1 MERSLL
7 LLWWRHPSY
16 TSSLNPQ
23 ENSKLLDI
31 CTFDFSQVAFLFLKF
46 VKTTSFRLPSSA
58 KTTFIPPTSID
69 LEFLGALV
77 FSHVEGKRK
86 KCCHSKTFI
95 IQIER
100 KCLKVKVGS
109 ISTKKGPAPESGTSN
124 QISPS
129 KLDQI
134 QFGQPVMTVGFSWPP
149 TPKKKEALVQI
160 HFSDPTHYTFS

>member
-16 TSSLNPQ
+16 TSSLDP
-23 ENSKLLDI
+23 KIFKIARYLH
-31 CTFDFSQVAFLFLKF
+31 
-46 VKTTSFRLPSSA
+46 FRLQSSIISLFEICQNNFFSFA
-58 KTTFIPPTSID
+58 LICQNNFHTSNFHWSWIPWSSGIFTR
-69 LEFLGALV
+69 GR
-77 FSHVEGKRK
+77 KKK
-86 KCCHSKTFI
+86 KCCQIKTFN

-109 ISTKKGPAPESGTSN
+109 ISTKKGPAPEAGTSN

-134 QFGQPVMTVGFSWPP
+134 
-149 TPKKKEALVQI
+149 
-160 HFSDPTHYTFS
+160 